1 MAKVND
7 FKFCTLVA
15 PMKYYHWDDKAFL
28 KWPNSWSR
36 DQFLP
41 RDAMLPRY

>member
-1 MAKVND
+1 MEWLKLD

-15 PMKYYHWDDKAFL
+15 PMKYYPLDDNAPQL
-28 KWPNSWSR
+28 ANSWSR

-41 RDAMLPRY
+41 RGVMLPRY